1 MSRGVVASHDALALA
16 LAFYEAPGRFPDL
29 LHGRAPL
36 PSGMTALLQVAAGD
50 LPDGALPPMF
60 VSLED
65 LRKASLFFIEQV
77 LLARGADHYRLM
89 GLAPGA
95 GADEVKEHHRLLM
108 RLFHPDRHS
117 VPDEQAAAAAASIN
131 RAYTV
136 LRGADSRAA
145 YREAVQPAAVHATA
159 SAAYP
164 RPVVPSDPRP
174 PRRGLPPALRR
185 HAPQLV
191 LGAVALVAIAAV
203 AVVYA
208 TRVPPGAIGGGA
220 LVQAPRGEAV
230 ARVPPGSQD
239 DWLAPVARAG
249 SAPPPG
255 PLGEAAAAAPG
266 ARAEA
271 AVAGARASMPGPS
284 AAVSA
289 PIRAPAAGNDAAVD
303 EARPVA
309 AVPATQP
316 PASSLPVAAR
326 EPETL
331 LPPSPAPVVA
341 QASAPSGV
349 PAAPS
354 ASSAAPTQGNPT
366 GTSHVAAAASA
377 ASAGATTGPVFVEP
391 PTAVLQRFVTA
402 YERGDLEALM
412 SLFDE
417 NARIERG
424 GRARIRSDYDE
435 LFRGSELRSL
445 RLRDLRWSGDGEM
458 VRAEGAFVARVLRR
472 GEEAM
477 RDVGGSIRVE
487 LVRRGDR
494 LLIIGL
500 YHTAG

>member
-60 VSLED
+60 VSLDD
-65 LRKASLFFIEQV
+65 LRKASLFFIEQA
-77 LLARGADHYRLM
+77 LLARGADHYRVM
-89 GLAPGA
+89 GLVPGA

-108 RLFHPDRHS
+108 RLFHPDRLS
-117 VPDEQAAAAAASIN
+117 APDEQAAAAAARIN

-136 LRGADSRAA
+136 LRGVDSRAA
-145 YREAVQPAAVHATA
+145 YQEAVQPRAAHAAT

-164 RPVVPSDPRP
+164 RPVVRSESRQPG
-174 PRRGLPPALRR
+174 RGLPPALRR
-185 HAPQLV
+185 HAPQFV

-220 LVQAPRGEAV
+220 LPTAPSGEAV
-230 ARVPPGSQD
+230 VRLPPGGED
-239 DWLAPVARAG
+239 DWLAPAARAG
-249 SAPPPG
+249 NALSPGKIGQPAAPPPG
-255 PLGEAAAAAPG
+255 S
-266 ARAEA
+266 RAEA
-271 AVAGARASMPGPS
+271 AVTGATASMP
-284 AAVSA
+284 
-289 PIRAPAAGNDAAVD
+289 
-303 EARPVA
+303 
-309 AVPATQP
+309 
-316 PASSLPVAAR
+316 
-326 EPETL
+326 
-331 LPPSPAPVVA
+331 
-341 QASAPSGV
+341 APSV
-349 PAAPS
+349 APS
-354 ASSAAPTQGNPT
+354 APVPAQAAAPAGSQAAAIQASSSSASGAEGAVPGESRVAGAVPGESRAAGAVPGALRGPGAMAGTKGGEPAAVTAPPSNANAA
-366 GTSHVAAAASA
+366 VAAASG
-377 ASAGATTGPVFVEP
+377 GATDGVAFVEP
-391 PTAVLQRFVTA
+391 PTAVLQRFVAA
-402 YERGDLEALM
+402 YERGDLEGLM

-417 NARIERG
+417 SARIERG

-445 RLRDLRWSGDGEM
+445 RLRDLRWSGDGEI

-487 LVRRGDR
+487 LVKRGDR

-500 YHTAG
+500 YHTVG